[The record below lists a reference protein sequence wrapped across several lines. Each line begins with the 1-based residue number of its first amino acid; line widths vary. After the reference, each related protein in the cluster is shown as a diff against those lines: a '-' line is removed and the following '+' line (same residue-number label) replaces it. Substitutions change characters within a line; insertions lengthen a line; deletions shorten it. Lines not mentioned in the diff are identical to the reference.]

1 MREGQLTAHPRRVT
15 VSMNAKFVGC
25 TNHRLCHKMLQLPL
39 VMPLPLLLLGMQIGL
54 LALLADKEGS
64 SK

>member
-1 MREGQLTAHPRRVT
+1 
-15 VSMNAKFVGC
+15 MNAKFVGC
-25 TNHRLCHKMLQLPL
+25 TNHRLCYKMLQLPL
-39 VMPLPLLLLGMQIGL
+39 VLPLPLLLLGMQIGL